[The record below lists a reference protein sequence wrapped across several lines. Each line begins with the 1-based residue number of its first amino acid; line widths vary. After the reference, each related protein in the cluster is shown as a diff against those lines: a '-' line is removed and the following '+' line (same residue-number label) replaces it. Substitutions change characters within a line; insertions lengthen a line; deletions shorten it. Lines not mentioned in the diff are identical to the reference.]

1 MELATIAAVLR
12 ERAASAPA
20 SHRFGPRK
28 VYLRAVLDTTSAE
41 DLAILDQLRRAGLV
55 ILARADLVGAMD
67 PALVAASHVRLAGAD
82 FHFLVL
88 E

>member
-1 MELATIAAVLR
+1 MDLASIAAVLR

-28 VYLRAVLDTTSAE
+28 VFLRAVLDTTSTE
-41 DLAILDQLRRAGLV
+41 DLATLDQLRRMGLV
-55 ILARADLVGAMD
+55 VLSRADLVAAMD
-67 PALVAASHVRLAGAD
+67 PALVRDSAVRLAGAD